1 MPFGNP
7 ALRKPSKKAYISGNN
22 TIAVIPIARA
32 SRKPI
37 RIEHPIKNK
46 NEDVKYPKIKI
57 KITWMMTAI
66 ETKSGFHAKKSIF
79 MLTDS

>member
-1 MPFGNP
+1 MPLGSP
-7 ALRKPSKKAYISGNN
+7 AFRNPSKKAYMSGNN

-46 NEDVKYPKIKI
+46 NEDVKYPKIKM
-57 KITWMMTAI
+57 KIT
-66 ETKSGFHAKKSIF
+66 
-79 MLTDS
+79 